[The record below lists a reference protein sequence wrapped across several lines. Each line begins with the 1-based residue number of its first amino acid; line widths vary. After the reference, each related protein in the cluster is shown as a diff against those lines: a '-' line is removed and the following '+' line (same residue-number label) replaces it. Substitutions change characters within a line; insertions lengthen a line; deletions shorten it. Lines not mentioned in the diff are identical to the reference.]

1 MGLPAEFHHLPVS
14 VVTVH
19 GDLHTSTARSDA
31 NVEFR
36 RAEFVEE
43 LFERADVIE
52 SGGFRNVTTVEEDV
66 NANLLD
72 AFLLGLG
79 NHGLEVSDVGVN
91 VTIAEETDEVEN
103 GVLFTNVA
111 GDFLPSVTA
120 EDVAAVDGVCNE
132 GCTLVVNL
140 ASTDS
145 VVADFGVT
153 HVFVGRHT
161 DGATVSLQK
170 HVRVHLEEVVESRGA
185 GGLDGVAFD
194 LIGDTKT
201 IHDDGYDRSLDA
213 GEIGKLLEHSLLL
226 LNYGRKF
233 RNFCVR
239 RVKRDCLQAHFRA

>member
-1 MGLPAEFHHLPVS
+1 M
-14 VVTVH
+14 
-19 GDLHTSTARSDA
+19 
-31 NVEFR
+31 
-36 RAEFVEE
+36 
-43 LFERADVIE
+43 
-52 SGGFRNVTTVEEDV
+52 

-72 AFLLGLG
+72 AFLFSLGD
-79 NHGLEVSDVGVN
+79 HSLEVSDVGVN
-91 VTIAEETDEVEN
+91 VTIAEEADEVEN

-161 DGATVSLQK
+161 DGATVGLQEN
-170 HVRVHLEEVVESRGA
+170 VRVHLEEVVESRGA
-185 GGLDGVAFD
+185 GCLDGVAFD

-201 IHDDGYDRSLDA
+201 VHHDGDDRALDA
-213 GEIGKLLEHSLLL
+213 REVGKFLEHIYSVFEFTSS
-226 LNYGRKF
+226 NIK
-233 RNFCVR
+233 
-239 RVKRDCLQAHFRA
+239 KRTLTEEGPFKGFSFLDY